1 MYGIYDN
8 IPYMNNRKENMQNII
23 TKEKIEQLER
33 FNSLIQVMD
42 KMSNNMQLLAN
53 RIVTLEQEV
62 KRLKDDKR

>member
-1 MYGIYDN
+1 M
-8 IPYMNNRKENMQNII
+8 ENII

-33 FNSLIQVMD
+33 FKGLIQIMD

-62 KRLKDDKR
+62 KRLKDE

>member
-1 MYGIYDN
+1 
-8 IPYMNNRKENMQNII
+8 MQNVII
-23 TKEKIEQLER
+23 KEKIEQLER
-33 FNSLIQVMD
+33 FNSLIQVMN

>member
-1 MYGIYDN
+1 
-8 IPYMNNRKENMQNII
+8 MQNII

-53 RIVTLEQEV
+53 RVVTLEQQLNV
-62 KRLKDDKR
+62 ALKAIERMDNDKR

>member
-1 MYGIYDN
+1 
-8 IPYMNNRKENMQNII
+8 MQNKI

>member
-1 MYGIYDN
+1 
-8 IPYMNNRKENMQNII
+8 MQNII
-23 TKEKIEQLER
+23 VKEKIEQLER

-62 KRLKDDKR
+62 KRLNEKK

>member
-1 MYGIYDN
+1 ML
-8 IPYMNNRKENMQNII
+8 NII

-33 FNSLIQVMD
+33 FNSLIKVMD

>member
-1 MYGIYDN
+1 
-8 IPYMNNRKENMQNII
+8 MQNII

-42 KMSNNMQLLAN
+42 KMTNNMQHLAN

-62 KRLKDDKR
+62 KKLKDEKK

>member
-1 MYGIYDN
+1 
-8 IPYMNNRKENMQNII
+8 MQNVIV
-23 TKEKIEQLER
+23 KEKIEQLER
-33 FNSLIQVMD
+33 FNSLIKVMD

>member
-1 MYGIYDN
+1 
-8 IPYMNNRKENMQNII
+8 MQNVIV
-23 TKEKIEQLER
+23 KEKIEQLQR
-33 FNSLIQVMD
+33 FNDLIQVMD

>member
-1 MYGIYDN
+1 
-8 IPYMNNRKENMQNII
+8 MQNII
-23 TKEKIEQLER
+23 VKEKIEQLER

-62 KRLKDDKR
+62 KKLKDEKK